1 MRESLRQTPSRRRQ
15 DRAVLD
21 VERIRGAG
29 PLALVSMAVAY
40 LAISQLAADL
50 FHPVSDGAGLAPAAG
65 LSLGT
70 LLVLPRR
77 LWGWL
82 LAGVAVAEL
91 AGDLARGYSLA
102 VCLGWTLGNVVEP
115 LVAATLLR
123 WVGNRHGE
131 LTPLPRLLQFL
142 GLAVVAG
149 PLVGAS
155 IGTAAT
161 VLGLDKSL
169 VQTWPKF
176 VIGDALGVLVVTP
189 VILAWRARSSE
200 WHRRSPWEALAMAAS
215 ALAVTALVF
224 SDLGGTWTATMAY
237 LLIPFFT
244 WAALRFGM
252 LTVSVLSMVVAFVS
266 TYVTWAGAG
275 PFAQVDGPRQ
285 HAVTL
290 LQMFL
295 VVTVSTALILAAL
308 VSDLRDGRQVEA
320 ELRHRASHDLLTGL
334 PNRAVLAEALEA
346 ALGCSG
352 PGEGDVALL
361 VCDVDHFKRVN
372 DTYGHS
378 AGDLFLVELS
388 RRLRESVRTEDLVAR
403 ISGDEFVVLLTG
415 ADAATV
421 EAVCDRILA
430 TVCRP
435 VPLADGGATREV
447 PASLSAGLALGG
459 RGTTAAQLFGAA
471 DLALY
476 EAKRRGRGQVAR
488 ADERLLAQVRER
500 GEVERDVS
508 SAEMS
513 ERAVCRYQP
522 QVEPGTG
529 RLFGLLAHPHW
540 QHPTWGPL
548 GEDRFLPAVE
558 AAGLSQELFSTV
570 LTQALDARRGW
581 QDALG
586 LDPAVTLAVA
596 AGQLADLRLAETVSR
611 ALVGADAPA
620 GALWLEVRQGDALGE
635 TAPTTLTQLREMGV
649 RLSVAGLGT
658 GWSPM
663 SLLKAHPWDLLG
675 LQPGLVAALGQ
686 DRHAEAVVAAMI
698 SMAHALGI
706 RAGADGVTTL
716 EHLERLAELG
726 CDVVRGSFVGLP
738 STAERALAHVDAGG
752 RWTPEVAPGSRTARA

>member
-1 MRESLRQTPSRRRQ
+1 MREILRQTPSRRRQ

-21 VERIRGAG
+21 VGRLRGAG

-40 LAISQLAADL
+40 LAISQLAASL

-91 AGDLARGYSLA
+91 GGDLSRGYPVA
-102 VCLGWTLGNVVEP
+102 VCLGWTVGNVVEP

-123 WVGNRHGE
+123 WVGNRHGA
-131 LTPLPRLLQFL
+131 LTPLPRLLEFL

-161 VLGLDKSL
+161 VLGLGASL
-169 VQTWPKF
+169 GQTWPKF

-189 VILAWRARSSE
+189 VILAWGARRTE
-200 WHRRSPWEALAMAAS
+200 WHRRSRWEALAMAAS
-215 ALAVTALVF
+215 ALAVTILVF
-224 SDLGGTWTATMAY
+224 SDLGGSWTATMAY

-275 PFAQVDGPRQ
+275 PFAHVDGPRQ

-295 VVTVSTALILAAL
+295 VVSVSTAFILAAL

-320 ELRHRASHDLLTGL
+320 ELRHRASHDVLTGL
-334 PNRAVLAEALEA
+334 PNRAVLAEALGA
-346 ALGCSG
+346 ALGHGGSADG
-352 PGEGDVALL
+352 GVALL

-388 RRLRESVRTEDLVAR
+388 RRLRASVRAEDLVAR

-415 ADAATV
+415 ADAVTV
-421 EAVCDRILA
+421 DAVCDRILA
-430 TVCRP
+430 TLCRP
-435 VPLADGGATREV
+435 VPLAEGGSTREV

-459 RGTTAAQLFGAA
+459 PDTSAAQLFGAA

-488 ADERLLAQVRER
+488 ADERLVAQVRER
-500 GEVERDVS
+500 VEVERDVS
-508 SAEMS
+508 SAAVS
-513 ERAVCRYQP
+513 DRAVCRYQP
-522 QVEPGTG
+522 QVEPETG
-529 RLFGLLAHPHW
+529 QLFGVRARPRW
-540 QHPTWGPL
+540 QHPTCGSL
-548 GEDRFLPAVE
+548 DEDRFLPAVE
-558 AAGLSQELFSTV
+558 SAGRSQELFSTV
-570 LTQALDARRGW
+570 LTQALEARRGW
-581 QDALG
+581 QAALG
-586 LDPAVTLAVA
+586 LAPAVTVALA
-596 AGQLADLRLAETVSR
+596 AGQLADPQLAETVSR
-611 ALVGADAPA
+611 ALAAADGTA
-620 GALWLEVRQGDALGE
+620 GRLWVELRPGGVLDEAALA
-635 TAPTTLTQLREMGV
+635 TLTQLHELGV
-649 RLSVAGLGT
+649 RLAVAGFGT
-658 GWSPM
+658 GRSTM
-663 SLLKAHPWDLLG
+663 SLLSAHRWDLVSLD
-675 LQPGLVAALGQ
+675 PSFVAALGH
-686 DRHAEAVVAAMI
+686 DEPAGAVVGATI

-716 EHLERLAELG
+716 EQLERLAELG
-726 CDVVRGSFVGLP
+726 CDVARGDFVGLP
-738 STAERALAHVDAGG
+738 STAEGVLSHVDPGG
-752 RWTPEVAPGSRTARA
+752 RWAPERVPGSRAART